1 MLLFLLITFWYLP
14 KHPSSNKHDDN
25 VLKVQCE
32 SKYNHSQ
39 KRQNVNYQSSLS
51 KTKQNK
57 IVSII
62 SEAHNHH
69 VVSHC
74 SVHTVIN
81 TLVFKIRFPL
91 SMENISTK
99 AWTSKLNFQQQ
110 QTTKPTPHLMLAQEG
125 IFIWITSFLC
135 LQMGWFPIHI
145 SRLGLNSTS
154 SKMPFLTIEAY
165 NIVSFF

>member
-1 MLLFLLITFWYLP
+1 M
-14 KHPSSNKHDDN
+14 
-25 VLKVQCE
+25 
-32 SKYNHSQ
+32 
-39 KRQNVNYQSSLS
+39 
-51 KTKQNK
+51 
-57 IVSII
+57 VSVI

-81 TLVFKIRFPL
+81 TWVFKIRFPL

-99 AWTSKLNFQQQ
+99 AWTSKLKFQQQ
-110 QTTKPTPHLMLAQEG
+110 QTTKPTPHLILVQEG

-154 SKMPFLTIEAY
+154 SKMPFLTIQHCFSLLNFLPFY
-165 NIVSFF
+165 YPNNWYLMSIGLMTSILDCIII